1 MLGRPLA
8 GSAILSLWPA
18 ASAAT
23 LTRQLIRALIFD
35 FDGLILE
42 TEEPIYRSWKEVY
55 EAHGVALPF
64 ELWVKTVGSSNQ
76 AFHPQLYLEQ
86 RLGVALPQD
95 VLDRRIARRVELVLA
110 EPLLPGVADVAEAA
124 RAGGMKVGVA
134 SSSSRGWV
142 QGHLERLGIL
152 DRFDCVVCRD
162 DVEHVKP
169 DPDLYLASLD
179 CLGVVAAEAV
189 AIEDSPN
196 GITAAKSAGLRCVV
210 VPNSI
215 TAGLDLSQADLRLTS
230 LADVTL
236 PDLLQK
242 LDRPR

>member
-1 MLGRPLA
+1 M
-8 GSAILSLWPA
+8 
-18 ASAAT
+18 
-23 LTRQLIRALIFD
+23 TRQLIRALIFD

-42 TEEPIYRSWKEVY
+42 TEEPIYRSWMEVY

-64 ELWVKTVGSSNQ
+64 ELWVKTVGSSSQ
-76 AFHPQLYLEQ
+76 AFHPQPYLEQ
-86 RLGVALPQD
+86 RLGFALPKD

-110 EPLLPGVADVAEAA
+110 EPLRPGVADLAKAA
-124 RAGGMKVGVA
+124 RVSGIKVGVA
-134 SSSSRGWV
+134 SSSSRDWV
-142 QGHLERLGIL
+142 KGHLERLGISDL
-152 DRFDCVVCRD
+152 FDCLRCRD

-169 DPDLYLASLD
+169 DPDLYLASLE
-179 CLGVVAAEAV
+179 CLGVAAADAL

-215 TAGLDLSQADLRLTS
+215 TAGLDLSQADLRLTA

-236 PDLLQK
+236 PELLARLGQS
-242 LDRPR
+242 R

>member
-1 MLGRPLA
+1 
-8 GSAILSLWPA
+8 
-18 ASAAT
+18 
-23 LTRQLIRALIFD
+23 LIRALIFD

-42 TEEPIYRSWKEVY
+42 TEEPIYRSWMEVY

-95 VLDRRIARRVELVLA
+95 VLDRRIARRVELVIA
-110 EPLLPGVADVAEAA
+110 EPLRAGVADLAGAA
-124 RAGGMKVGVA
+124 RASGIKVGVA
-134 SSSSRGWV
+134 SSSSRDWV
-142 QGHLERLGIL
+142 RGHLERLGIFDL
-152 DRFDCVVCRD
+152 FDCLRCRD

-196 GITAAKSAGLRCVV
+196 GITAAKNAGLRCVV

-215 TAGLDLSQADLRLTS
+215 TAGLDLSQADLRLSS

-236 PDLLQK
+236 PELLNRLQHQ
-242 LDRPR
+242 LP

>member
-1 MLGRPLA
+1 M
-8 GSAILSLWPA
+8 
-18 ASAAT
+18 
-23 LTRQLIRALIFD
+23 IRALIFD

-42 TEEPIYRSWKEVY
+42 PEEPIYRSWKEVY
-55 EAHGVALPF
+55 EAHGVPLPF

-86 RLGVALPQD
+86 QLGVALPQD

-110 EPLLPGVADVAEAA
+110 EPLLPGVADLAEAA
-124 RAGGMKVGVA
+124 RAGSIKVGVA

-142 QGHLERLGIL
+142 LGHLERLGLL

-179 CLGVVAAEAV
+179 CLGVAATEAV

-196 GITAAKSAGLRCVV
+196 GITAAKSAGLRCVA
-210 VPNSI
+210 VPNRI
-215 TAGLDLSQADLRLTS
+215 TADLDLSQADLRLTS

-242 LDRPR
+242 LDWPL

>member
-1 MLGRPLA
+1 
-8 GSAILSLWPA
+8 
-18 ASAAT
+18 

-76 AFHPQLYLEQ
+76 EFHPQLHLEE
-86 RLGVALPQD
+86 RLGHPLPQD
-95 VLDRRIARRVELVLA
+95 EVDRRVARRVELVLA
-110 EPLLPGVADVAEAA
+110 EPLRPGVVGLAEAA
-124 RAGGMKVGVA
+124 RADGMKVGVA
-134 SSSSRGWV
+134 SSSSRDWV
-142 QGHLERLGIL
+142 KGHLERLGIVDL
-152 DRFDCVVCRD
+152 FDCLRARD
-162 DVEHVKP
+162 DVQHVKP

-179 CLGVVAAEAV
+179 CLGVAATEAV

-196 GITAAKSAGLRCVV
+196 GVIAAKRAGLRCVA
-210 VPNSI
+210 VPNAI
-215 TAGLDLSQADLRLTS
+215 TAGLDLSQADLQLTS

-236 PDLLQK
+236 PQLLEQ
-242 LDRPR
+242 LGQAQ